1 MKLRALVTALLLAG
15 GASAS
20 AKPPEWTAA
29 DVKDAP
35 RPGREHGRLDAI
47 DPGDSV
53 ARKVGRVVLF
63 PLRIPV
69 EVVMFPVRFGLLF
82 QSKRRAG
89 ETAEEPDADAP
100 RTLQLQPR
108 FVWQSGFYPHVGVRA
123 ALANLGDHDES
134 AGLRI
139 GYGGHAGA
147 VIGADAE
154 TGGRFGPIG
163 LGFDARYESRDDERF
178 FGFGND
184 ADIASR
190 YELRVRRAGG
200 WVRFRPAGGF
210 SATLRGDAISKRY
223 QPSDDPYGDDVSL
236 EQAFDPVEVPG
247 FVEGADFVR
256 GELELAYDTRR
267 PGNEY
272 EPPAV
277 RTKGSLVS
285 AYAAHYTV
293 DGGSDFVRVGFDLQQ
308 LIRITTGPRAI
319 ELRLIGEGMTGD
331 LDQTPFTE
339 VPVLGNDVMHSLQV
353 DRYRDRVAI
362 AGRAGYLWALNSTT
376 AALLFAEAGR
386 VAPSVSDLDLGDLRV
401 GGGLALEA
409 YTAEGRMVVAEV
421 AGSADGVLFS
431 LGINP
436 ATDGRTRAR
445 D

>member
-1 MKLRALVTALLLAG
+1 MNQRALVTALLLAG
-15 GASAS
+15 GTSAS
-20 AKPPEWTAA
+20 AQPSEWTSA
-29 DVKDAP
+29 DVAASP
-35 RPGREHGRLDAI
+35 RPGEEHGRKDPL

-53 ARKVGRVVLF
+53 ARKVGRVVLWI
-63 PLRIPV
+63 PRLPV
-69 EVVMFPVRFGLLF
+69 EIVMLPVRAVLLF

-89 ETAEEPDADAP
+89 ETAEEPDEDAP
-100 RTLQLQPR
+100 RTLQVQPR
-108 FVWQSGFYPHVGVRA
+108 FVWQSGFNPHVGVRA
-123 ALANLGDHDES
+123 GLGNIGDHDES

-163 LGFDARYESRDDERF
+163 LGLDARYESRDDERF

-184 ADIASR
+184 ADTATR

-200 WVRFRPAGGF
+200 WVRYRPSGGF
-210 SATLRGDAISKRY
+210 SATVRGDAISKRY
-223 QPSDDPYGDDVSL
+223 KPSDDPLGDDVSL
-236 EQAFDPVEVPG
+236 EQAFDPMDVPG
-247 FVEGADFVR
+247 FVDGADFVR

-267 PGNEY
+267 PAHEY
-272 EPPAV
+272 EPQAV

-285 AYAAHYTV
+285 VYAAHYTV
-293 DGGSDFVRVGFDLQQ
+293 DGGADFERVGFDLQQ
-308 LIRITTGPRAI
+308 LLRITTGPRAI
-319 ELRLIGEGMTGD
+319 ELRIVGEAMTGD
-331 LDQTPFTE
+331 LDQAPFTE

-362 AGRAGYLWALNSTT
+362 AARAGYLWALNSTT
-376 AALLFAEAGR
+376 AAVLFGEAGR
-386 VAPSVSDLDLGDLRV
+386 VASSVSDLAFDDIRV

-409 YTAEGRMVVAEV
+409 YTAEGRMVVAEL
-421 AGSADGVLFS
+421 AGSADGFLFS

-436 ATDGRTRAR
+436 SSDGRSRVR